1 MFSGSTNLFQKRIT
15 GTEEPPYG
23 VVSSVA
29 KLGTGQIAIASIA
42 DIMLFKQ
49 GMLDIKQGSF

>member
-1 MFSGSTNLFQKRIT
+1 MFPGSTNLLQKRIM
-15 GTEEPPYG
+15 GTEEPPSG
-23 VVSSVA
+23 VGSFVA

-49 GMLDIKQGSF
+49 DMLDTKEGNF